1 MNITLKLFLFSIL
14 ISVSSSSFGVDN
26 GTWTYDINS
35 DGTSV
40 TLTGTSEYYPA
51 PNLDIPDSIDGY
63 SVTIIGRDAF
73 ENRKLTSLTLPDGLV
88 SIQHQAFY
96 RNEIAELTIPESLET
111 IGLRAFSRNKLV
123 NLIIP
128 DDIVIHIGT
137 SAFSYNELRS
147 VNLHEGVHLSSNNE
161 NAGVFQNNR
170 LSSIT
175 IPSSW
180 TYIPSGY
187 FASNLINSLTIP
199 NNIQE
204 INSGAFNSNKLMSI
218 TIPDTV
224 NLKLACLLRL
234 QTTN

>member
-1 MNITLKLFLFSIL
+1 MNIKLKIILFSIL
-14 ISVSSSSFGVDN
+14 ISVSSLSVGVDN

-35 DGTSV
+35 DGISI

-51 PNLDIPDSIDGY
+51 PDLDIPDSIDGY

-111 IGLRAFSRNKLV
+111 IERQAFSRNKLV

-137 SAFSYNELRS
+137 GAFSYNEL
-147 VNLHEGVHLSSNNE
+147 
-161 NAGVFQNNR
+161 
-170 LSSIT
+170 
-175 IPSSW
+175 
-180 TYIPSGY
+180 
-187 FASNLINSLTIP
+187 
-199 NNIQE
+199 
-204 INSGAFNSNKLMSI
+204 
-218 TIPDTV
+218 
-224 NLKLACLLRL
+224 
-234 QTTN
+234 